1 MNDIEF
7 VNTDTDTIKASV
19 ITAYEGLSG
28 RTLAAGDPIRL
39 FLESVASIIA
49 QQRAIINF
57 TGKMNLLA
65 YSEGDYLDHI
75 GVLVGCVRL
84 APEKA
89 KAEALVTLSAEQD
102 FAVTVPAGTRITAG
116 DDLMFAVTETTI
128 IPAGETTA
136 SVTVECTTAGEIGNG
151 FVAGQLKQIVDPIAY
166 VASIVNTSTSAGGA
180 DTEKDD
186 AYRERIRVAPES
198 FSVAGPTGAY
208 IYWAKT
214 ASSLIKDVAVISPTP
229 GYVEIYPLL
238 EGGELPTQTILDDV
252 AAICNSDS
260 IRPLTDHVSV
270 LAPTAVS
277 YDVTA
282 TYYIE
287 AENAGASAEIQAAV
301 ASAVDEFVLWQKSK
315 LGRDVNP
322 SELIRRIVDAGA
334 KRVTVTDP
342 AFTPVAADEVA
353 IEGTVS
359 VAFGGVD
366 T

>member
-7 VNTDTDTIKASV
+7 VNTDTDTIKANV
-19 ITAYEGLSG
+19 ITVYESLSG

-39 FLESVASIIA
+39 FLESIASIIA

-75 GVLVGCVRL
+75 GLLVGCTRL
-84 APEKA
+84 EPEKA
-89 KAEALVTLSAEQD
+89 KAEALVTLSAAQT

-128 IPAGETTA
+128 ISAGSTTA
-136 SVTVECTTAGEIGNG
+136 TVTVECTTAGEIGNG

-166 VASIVNTSTSAGGA
+166 VKSIVNTSTSAGGA

-186 AYRERIRVAPES
+186 AYRERIRIAPEY

-214 ASSLIKDVAVISPTP
+214 ASSLIADVAVISPTP

-238 EGGELPTQTILDDV
+238 EGGALPTQTILDV
-252 AAICNSDS
+252 ANNVISN
-260 IRPLTDHVSV
+260 
-270 LAPTAVS
+270 
-277 YDVTA
+277 
-282 TYYIE
+282 
-287 AENAGASAEIQAAV
+287 N
-301 ASAVDEFVLWQKSK
+301 
-315 LGRDVNP
+315 LGRKEKRLWTENG
-322 SELIRRIVDAGA
+322 SGERIVV
-334 KRVTVTDP
+334 KQFVHNLSP
-342 AFTPVAADEVA
+342 AAP
-353 IEGTVS
+353 
-359 VAFGGVD
+359 
-366 T
+366 